1 MKLGISYNVFDGE
14 ELLEDSIKQIKSEV
28 DYISVVY
35 QTKSNLGNECNK
47 TLVDLLETLLSNK
60 LIDHIEEYEPFG
72 MSPHT
77 NEIKKR
83 NIGLELSKKNG
94 CTHHMSMD
102 TDEYYD
108 IEQFKFIKKIIDS
121 YGFDSSFCQMKTY
134 YKSWEFQLDPPEEYY
149 VSLIYK
155 INPNSKYVLGHPSP
169 VLVDPTRRMSNSIN
183 PVIFSR
189 NDIEMHHG
197 SYIRD
202 NIRLKLDNSS
212 ASVNFKDNINKLV
225 SHFNNWKYPDKALWG
240 GIPCVLHTIKKVEN
254 KFKNN

>member
-83 NIGLELSKKNG
+83 
-94 CTHHMSMD
+94 
-102 TDEYYD
+102 
-108 IEQFKFIKKIIDS
+108 KKI
-121 YGFDSSFCQMKTY
+121 FQHMK
-134 YKSWEFQLDPPEEYY
+134 KACLIMKNI
-149 VSLIYK
+149 SLKK
-155 INPNSKYVLGHPSP
+155 I
-169 VLVDPTRRMSNSIN
+169 
-183 PVIFSR
+183 
-189 NDIEMHHG
+189 
-197 SYIRD
+197 
-202 NIRLKLDNSS
+202 
-212 ASVNFKDNINKLV
+212 LV
-225 SHFNNWKYPDKALWG
+225 S
-240 GIPCVLHTIKKVEN
+240 
-254 KFKNN
+254 